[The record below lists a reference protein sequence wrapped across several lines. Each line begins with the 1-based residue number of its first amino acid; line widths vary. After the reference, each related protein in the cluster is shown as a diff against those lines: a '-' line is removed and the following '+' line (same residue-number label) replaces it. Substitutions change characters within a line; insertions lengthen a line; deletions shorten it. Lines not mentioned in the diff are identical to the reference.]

1 MAKVPG
7 HAGQQ
12 QAHPAGVADSGEH
25 QTGADEGRQAVTG
38 WIGVDFDLTTVV
50 RVRTILAELNMVSG
64 HDIAMALRAAYWA
77 MHRQA
82 DALLQPHGVT
92 ANQFVLMSILAEGK
106 VLTQQEL
113 VRRASSDAN
122 TVRAMLVLLERS
134 GLVSRR
140 PHQADGRVRCVAL
153 TDKGRSTYAA
163 LWAQSQAFHER
174 LLAAIGPD
182 SAPAFV
188 QQLRSLENMTA
199 PKHDRHHDGEACR
212 QSRHSQSSRSSSR
225 SSVP

>member
-1 MAKVPG
+1 M
-7 HAGQQ
+7 
-12 QAHPAGVADSGEH
+12 
-25 QTGADEGRQAVTG
+25 
-38 WIGVDFDLTTVV
+38 IG
-50 RVRTILAELNMVSG
+50 G

-77 MHRQA
+77 MHRDA

-92 ANQFVLMSILAEGK
+92 ANQFVLMSVLAEGK

-122 TVRAMLVLLERS
+122 TVRAMLVLLERN

-140 PHQADGRVRCVAL
+140 PHPSDGRARCVAL
-153 TDKGRSTYAA
+153 TDKGRRTYAA
-163 LWAQSQAFHER
+163 LWATSRAFHER
-174 LLAAIGPD
+174 LLAAVGPD

-188 QQLRSLENMTA
+188 QRLRSLENMTM
-199 PKHDRHHDGEACR
+199 PEQDRPHDGEACP
-212 QSRHSQSSRSSSR
+212 QSSHWQSKRPSSR